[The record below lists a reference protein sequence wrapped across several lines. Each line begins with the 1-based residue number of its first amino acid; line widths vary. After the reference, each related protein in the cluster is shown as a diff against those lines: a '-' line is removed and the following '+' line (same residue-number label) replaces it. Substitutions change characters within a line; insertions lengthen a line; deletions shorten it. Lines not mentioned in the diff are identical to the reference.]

1 MKKLILIIAVVIGLS
16 SCQKEQYV
24 YNHCYTFDKTK
35 FGYASSSFWVDY
47 PLNEQQKKDWCNL
60 MNERVIKNLKRT
72 NPNITV
78 ADIDTSYVYLVEKM
92 N

>member
-35 FGYASSSFWVDY
+35 FGVASSSFWVDH
-47 PLNEQQKKDWCNL
+47 PLNEQEKKDWCYL
-60 MNERVIKNLKRT
+60 MNTRVIENQKRT
-72 NPNITV
+72 NPNITM
-78 ADIDTSYVYLVEKM
+78 ADIDTSYVYMVEIIK
-92 N
+92 